1 MDKSGIQGSPSGL
14 ATGVSRS
21 SRLAYW
27 TALLAVGVFAAV
39 NIPESFTQGRRVLM
53 GVIIALVCAFVSIV
67 VLHCLNRLINEAFS
81 IPFTLYL
88 IHVSASGFTG
98 NYWDFFPLCLAISC
112 LAALFFNSR
121 KLLWYIIFS
130 NTISIILL
138 ALHIPMTKLENGV
151 HVQILANEVM
161 LNWFISCF
169 GSIFVYVVVLFASGR
184 GTSAVKAQNAFSS
197 LLSST
202 PNRVVLMDSFN
213 RATYF
218 SNNFAAMMHLT
229 RPDLAIGR
237 PVMDLVKDTNL
248 KMVIYQMLIQDGV
261 YERTAEIV
269 MEGRQYF
276 FDIITSSFSGETSG
290 RLINIID
297 ITPVMKAKLEA
308 ESASRSKSQ
317 FLATMSHE
325 IRTPLNAI
333 IGLSEIELQ
342 KKLPMET
349 RQDLEKIHNS
359 GASLLAIINDILD
372 ISKIEAGSFEL
383 LPTDYD
389 VPSLI
394 NDTVQLNIV
403 RIGSKRII
411 FKLEISESIPT
422 KLLGDEL
429 RVKQILNN
437 LLSNA
442 FKYTEEGMVV
452 LKIEWERQGENA
464 LLTFTV
470 RDTGRGMRKEDIP
483 RLFSEYSQLDA
494 RANRNIEGTGLGLSI
509 TKNLVSLMNGLI
521 NVESEY
527 GKGSVFTV
535 RLPQLIV
542 NETPIGEITAR
553 NLEQFRFKEIQPLR
567 GLRLIRNYMPYGK
580 VLVVDDVETNL
591 DVAKG
596 LMLPYGLFIE
606 FASSGAEAIEKI
618 RAAGEHS
625 GSSRYDLVLMD
636 HMMPG
641 MDGIEAVR
649 IIRNEIDSD
658 YARTVPVI
666 ALTANALAGN
676 EEMFLTHGFNAYIS
690 KPIDIMQLDVALNT
704 WVRSKQSKETLLQ
717 ADMEKS
723 ILARESV
730 QADLGILNSLSVNGI
745 DLAKGRERYNSEAAY
760 LEILRSYSLHTP
772 ALLEKLRNCAPET
785 LAEYAVTV
793 HGIKGS
799 SYGICADEVGK
810 RAGELE
816 HAAKAGYYEQ
826 VQTDT
831 ARFIELAE
839 RLLAELGE
847 ALKKAVSAKAAK
859 QRSAAPDRAA
869 LAKLL
874 DAVKR
879 YKSTLMEEIMAEIE
893 LYEYE
898 SGGELVR
905 WLREQMDNLEYDA
918 IRGRLETPD
927 PYRYNE

>member
-1 MDKSGIQGSPSGL
+1 MDKSGIKGSPSSPAAG
-14 ATGVSRS
+14 AARS

-27 TALLAVGVFAAV
+27 IALFAAGVFAAV
-39 NIPESFTQGRRVLM
+39 SIPESFAHGRRV
-53 GVIIALVCAFVSIV
+53 VIGMIVTLVGAFVSIV
-67 VLHCLNRLINEAFS
+67 VLHCLNRFIKEAFS
-81 IPFTLYL
+81 IPFVLYL

-98 NYWDFFPLCLAISC
+98 NYWDFFPLCLAICC
-112 LAALFFNSR
+112 LGALFFNSR
-121 KLLWYIIFS
+121 KLLWYIIVS
-130 NTISIILL
+130 NIISIILL
-138 ALHIPMTKLENGV
+138 VLNIPMTKLENGV
-151 HVQILANEVM
+151 RVQIVANEVM

-169 GSIFVYVVVLFASGR
+169 GSIFVYIVVVFASGR
-184 GTSAVKAQNAFSS
+184 GTSAVKAQNSFSS
-197 LLSST
+197 LLAST
-202 PNRVVLMDSFN
+202 PNRVVLMDSLN

-218 SNNFAAMMHLT
+218 SSNFAAMMHLT
-229 RPDLAIGR
+229 TPDMAIGR
-237 PVMDLVKDTNL
+237 PVLDLVKDINL

-261 YERTAEIV
+261 YEGTAEIV
-269 MEGRQYF
+269 LKGRQCF
-276 FDIITSSFSGETSG
+276 FNVITTGFSGETSG

-383 LPTDYD
+383 VSTDYD
-389 VPSLI
+389 VPSLV
-394 NDTVQLNIV
+394 NDTVHLNIV

-411 FKLEISESIPT
+411 FKLEIDESIPT
-422 KLLGDEL
+422 RLLGDEL
-429 RVKQILNN
+429 RVKQVLNN

-452 LKIEWERQGENA
+452 FKIEWERQGEKA

-494 RANRNIEGTGLGLSI
+494 KANRYIEGTGLGLSI
-509 TKNLVSLMNGLI
+509 TKNLVTLMHGLI

-542 NETPIGEITAR
+542 NETPIGEVTAR
-553 NLEQFRFKEIQPLR
+553 NLEQFRFKEIHPLR

-596 LMLPYGLFIE
+596 LMLPYGLSID
-606 FASSGAEAIEKI
+606 FASSGVDAIKKI
-618 RAAGEHS
+618 RAAGENA

-641 MDGIEAVR
+641 MDGVEAVR
-649 IIRNEIDSD
+649 IIRSEIDSD

-690 KPIDIMQLDVALNT
+690 KPIDVMQLDVALNT
-704 WVRSKQSKETLLQ
+704 WVRNKQSKETLLQ
-717 ADMEKS
+717 AEMEKS

-772 ALLEKLRNCAPET
+772 VLLEKLRNCTPET
-785 LAEYAVTV
+785 LAEYAITV
-793 HGIKGS
+793 HGLKGS

-816 HAAKAGYYEQ
+816 NAAKAGYYEQ

-831 ARFIELAE
+831 ARFIEMVE
-839 RLLAELGE
+839 SLLAELGE
-847 ALKKAVSAKAAK
+847 ALKKAVSAKAEK
-859 QRSAAPDRAA
+859 QKSAAPDSAA

-879 YKSTLMEEIMAEIE
+879 YKATLMEEIIAELE
-893 LYEYE
+893 SYEYE
-898 SGGELVR
+898 SGGELVQ

-918 IRGRLETPD
+918 IRRRLEMPD
-927 PYRYNE
+927 PYGYNE